1 MIKYIIVDDE
11 VAAHNNIE
19 DYANNLSNLKL
30 VKNCYNAFEAI
41 SFLNT
46 NAVDLIFLDIN
57 MPKLTGFDFLR
68 TLANPPHIIVCSAYS
83 EFAIDGYAFN
93 ITDYLLKPFS
103 FERFLSA
110 VNKVNPPEQKP
121 PEIHINQNNDSKN
134 ERIFLKDSKKHYQVK
149 LNEILY
155 VEAFG
160 NYVKVFL
167 DDKTII
173 THQTLSHFNTVL
185 SKNEFVQ
192 VHKSFIV
199 AIQHINLIEG
209 NIVHISNHKIPISK
223 TYKLNVNQLLK
234 G

>member
-11 VAAHNNIE
+11 IAAHNNIE

-30 VKNCYNAFEAI
+30 VQNCYNAFEAI
-41 SFLNT
+41 SFLNSNT
-46 NAVDLIFLDIN
+46 VDLIFLDIN
-57 MPKLTGFDFLR
+57 MPKLTGFEFLK

-83 EFAIDGYAFN
+83 EFAIDGYTFN

-110 VNKVNPPEQKP
+110 VNKINTTAQY
-121 PEIHINQNNDSKN
+121 PEIQINQNIDSKN

-149 LNEILY
+149 LNDILY
-155 VEAFG
+155 LEAFG

-167 DDKTII
+167 EGKTII
-173 THQTLSHFNTVL
+173 THQTLSHFNTLL

-192 VHKSFIV
+192 VHKSFII

-209 NIVHISNHKIPISK
+209 NIIHIDKHKVPISK

>member
-30 VKNCYNAFEAI
+30 LKNCYNAFEAI

-46 NAVDLIFLDIN
+46 NNVDLIFLDIN
-57 MPKLTGFDFLR
+57 MPKLTGFDFLK

-93 ITDYLLKPFS
+93 ITDYLLKPFP

-110 VNKVNPPEQKP
+110 VNKVNSTAPQ
-121 PEIHINQNNDSKN
+121 PEIQLTQKEDIKN

-149 LNEILY
+149 LKDILY
-155 VEAFG
+155 LEAFG

-167 DDKTII
+167 EDKTII
-173 THQTLSHFNTVL
+173 THQTLSHFNTAL

-199 AIQHINLIEG
+199 AIQHIDLIEG
-209 NIVHISNHKIPISK
+209 NIVHIDNHKIPISK

>member
-11 VAAHNNIE
+11 IAAHNNIE
-19 DYANNLSNLKL
+19 NYASNLSNLKL
-30 VKNCYNAFEAI
+30 VQNCYNAFEAI

-46 NAVDLIFLDIN
+46 NSVDLIFLDIN
-57 MPKLTGFDFLR
+57 MPKLSGFDFLK
-68 TLANPPHIIVCSAYS
+68 TLANPPHVIVCSAYA

-103 FERFLSA
+103 FERFISA
-110 VNKVNPPEQKP
+110 VNKVNTTTQHPGTQVIQK
-121 PEIHINQNNDSKN
+121 ENIKN

-149 LNEILY
+149 LNHILY
-155 VEAFG
+155 LEAFG

-167 DDKTII
+167 EDKTII
-173 THQTLSHFNTVL
+173 THQTLSHFNSEL
-185 SKNEFVQ
+185 PKDDFVQ

-199 AIQHINLIEG
+199 AIQHIDLIEG
-209 NIVHISNHKIPISK
+209 NIVHINTHKVPISK

>member
-1 MIKYIIVDDE
+1 
-11 VAAHNNIE
+11 
-19 DYANNLSNLKL
+19 
-30 VKNCYNAFEAI
+30 
-41 SFLNT
+41 
-46 NAVDLIFLDIN
+46 
-57 MPKLTGFDFLR
+57 MPKLTGFDFLK

-93 ITDYLLKPFS
+93 ITDYLLKPFP

-110 VNKVNPPEQKP
+110 VNKVNSTAPQ
-121 PEIHINQNNDSKN
+121 PEIQLTQKEDIKN

-149 LNEILY
+149 LKDILY
-155 VEAFG
+155 LEAFG

-167 DDKTII
+167 EDKTII
-173 THQTLSHFNTVL
+173 THQTLSHFNTAL

-199 AIQHINLIEG
+199 AIQHIDLIEG
-209 NIVHISNHKIPISK
+209 NIVHIDNHKIPISK

>member
-110 VNKVNPPEQKP
+110 VNKVNPPEQKT

-209 NIVHISNHKIPISK
+209 NLIHIDTYKIPISK
-223 TYKLNVNQLLK
+223 TYKMNVNQFLK

>member
-1 MIKYIIVDDE
+1 L
-11 VAAHNNIE
+11 A
-19 DYANNLSNLKL
+19 
-30 VKNCYNAFEAI
+30 
-41 SFLNT
+41 FLNS
-46 NAVDLIFLDIN
+46 NKVDIISLDIN
-57 MPKLTGFDFLR
+57 MPKLSGFDFLK
-68 TLANPPHIIVCSAYS
+68 TLTNPPHIIVCSAYS
-83 EFAIDGYAFN
+83 DFAIDGYAFN

-110 VNKVNPPEQKP
+110 VNKVHTTEQLHS
-121 PEIHINQNNDSKN
+121 EIHIPQNTDSKN

-149 LNEILY
+149 LSDILY
-155 VEAFG
+155 LEAFG

-167 DDKTII
+167 EDKTII
-173 THQTLSHFNTVL
+173 THQTLSYFNTAL

-209 NIVHISNHKIPISK
+209 NIVHIHNHKVPISK